1 MNSYRKSTWTF
12 AGGHTMKRKA
22 VSFGIILFFLIMLLC
37 PQEVFFGASKGLL
50 LWFQTVLP
58 TLLPFMILSGLLIS
72 TNSIS
77 YLDRVFGPLFRKLF
91 RTSESAS
98 FAIIAGFLCGYPMGA
113 KVTADLLRQGRISKA
128 EGQYLLSFCNNTSPM
143 FIISYVVWQNFQK
156 ESLMVPSL
164 FLLFLTPVLSS
175 AVFYPFYHKKSYASL
190 PENSVTDSTKKQAPR
205 ICINFQMLDTCI
217 MNSFETITKVGG
229 YIILFSIL
237 ISLLSSAPLQNIP
250 FLNVALP
257 FLEIT
262 NGIPMLCAS
271 DIPFGMRFILT
282 LSLTAFGGVCS
293 IAQTNCM
300 LEGTGLS
307 IFPYFLQ
314 KLITAV
320 LCGMLA
326 ALFFLLFLHP

>member
-1 MNSYRKSTWTF
+1 
-12 AGGHTMKRKA
+12 MKRKA
-22 VSFGIILFFLIMLLC
+22 ASFGIILFFLIMLLC

-72 TNSIS
+72 TNSIV
-77 YLDRVFGPLFRKLF
+77 YLDRIFGPLFCRLF
-91 RTSESAS
+91 RTSENAS

-113 KVTADLLRQGRISKA
+113 KVTADLLRQERISKA

-143 FIISYVVWQNFQK
+143 FIISY
-156 ESLMVPSL
+156 
-164 FLLFLTPVLSS
+164 
-175 AVFYPFYHKKSYASL
+175 
-190 PENSVTDSTKKQAPR
+190 
-205 ICINFQMLDTCI
+205 I
-217 MNSFETITKVGG
+217 MNSFEAITKIGG
-229 YIILFSIL
+229 YIMLFSIL
-237 ISLLSSAPLQNIP
+237 ISLLSSAPLQKIS
-250 FLNVALP
+250 LLHIALP

-262 NGIPMLCAS
+262 NGISMLCAADTS
-271 DIPFGMRFILT
+271 CAVRFVLT

-314 KLITAV
+314 KLITAI
-320 LCGMLA
+320 LCGMLS
-326 ALFFLLFLHP
+326 ALFFQLFV

>member
-1 MNSYRKSTWTF
+1 
-12 AGGHTMKRKA
+12 MKRKA
-22 VSFGIILFFLIMLLC
+22 ASFGIILFFLIMLLC

-72 TNSIS
+72 TNSIV
-77 YLDRVFGPLFRKLF
+77 YLDRIFGPLFRRLF
-91 RTSESAS
+91 RTSENAS

-113 KVTADLLRQGRISKA
+113 KVTADLLRQGRISKT

-143 FIISYVVWQNFQK
+143 FIISYIVWQNFQDK
-156 ESLMVPSL
+156 SLLVPTL
-164 FLLFLTPVLSS
+164 FLLFLTPILSS
-175 AVFYPFYHKKSYASL
+175 ILFYPFYHKKQKTSS
-190 PENSVTDSTKKQAPR
+190 PEKNSSDSTKKQAPH
-205 ICINFQMLDTCI
+205 ICIKFQMLDTCI
-217 MNSFETITKVGG
+217 MNSFEAITKIGG
-229 YIILFSIL
+229 YIMLFSIL
-237 ISLLSSAPLQNIP
+237 ISLLSSAPLQKIP
-250 FLNVALP
+250 LLHIALP

-262 NGIPMLCAS
+262 NGIPMLCAADTS
-271 DIPFGMRFILT
+271 CAVRFVLT

-314 KLITAV
+314 KLITAI
-320 LCGMLA
+320 LCGMLS
-326 ALFFLLFLHP
+326 ALFFQLFV

>member
-1 MNSYRKSTWTF
+1 
-12 AGGHTMKRKA
+12 MKRKA
-22 VSFGIILFFLIMLLC
+22 ASFGIILFFLIMLLC

-72 TNSIS
+72 TNSIV
-77 YLDRVFGPLFRKLF
+77 YLDRIFGPFFRRLF
-91 RTSESAS
+91 RTSENAS

-113 KVTADLLRQGRISKA
+113 KVTADLLRQGRISKT

-143 FIISYVVWQNFQK
+143 FIISYIVWQNFQDK
-156 ESLMVPSL
+156 SLLVPTL
-164 FLLFLTPVLSS
+164 FLLFLTPILSS
-175 AVFYPFYHKKSYASL
+175 ILFYPFYHKKQKTSS
-190 PENSVTDSTKKQAPR
+190 PEKNSSDSTKKQAPH
-205 ICINFQMLDTCI
+205 ICIKFQMLDTCI
-217 MNSFETITKVGG
+217 MNSFEAITKIGG
-229 YIILFSIL
+229 YIMLFSIL
-237 ISLLSSAPLQNIP
+237 ISLLSSAPLQKIP
-250 FLNVALP
+250 LLHIALP

-262 NGIPMLCAS
+262 NGIPLLCAADTS
-271 DIPFGMRFILT
+271 CAVRFVLT

-314 KLITAV
+314 KLITAI
-320 LCGMLA
+320 LCGMLS
-326 ALFFLLFLHP
+326 ALFFQLFV